1 MYYACVC
8 ASRGKYTLR
17 DTLSQSQCYASSKN
31 SSSLATSEPP
41 TLPAHRLA
49 TKNLFSQR
57 KQFQSPSPISHG
69 FSKCSFRTL
78 FWQECM
84 IFVLYV
90 FSSFVVKL
98 HMVIM
103 LTNSSKKKCG
113 RKKEKHFDQSSSQCG
128 VHCRN
133 THTHTVIKM
142 TLTRFEACPLTCNEA
157 FQHPDLFLGLC
168 LRACE
173 FRGVCM
179 CVGFVYWSIRR
190 RGGRRRNC
198 DRKSWQQWPNHLT
211 GKCQKSRPSRKIK
224 TACRHHHYTVTR
236 RRNSKVKEER
246 KCERLSSLV

>member
-1 MYYACVC
+1 MRVCVC

-57 KQFQSPSPISHG
+57 KQFQSSSPISHG
-69 FSKCSFRTL
+69 FSKCSFHTL

-103 LTNSSKKKCG
+103 LTNSSKKNVEG
-113 RKKEKHFDQSSSQCG
+113 RKKNILTSQAVSVECT
-128 VHCRN
+128 VETH

-190 RGGRRRNC
+190 QGG
-198 DRKSWQQWPNHLT
+198 
-211 GKCQKSRPSRKIK
+211 GG
-224 TACRHHHYTVTR
+224 
-236 RRNSKVKEER
+236 
-246 KCERLSSLV
+246 

>member
-1 MYYACVC
+1 MC

>member
-1 MYYACVC
+1 MKHLPVLKEFKVCADSVKVLLVSVKDFRALTLILCVLCVCVC

-103 LTNSSKKKCG
+103 LTNSSKKNVEG
-113 RKKEKHFDQSSSQCG
+113 RKKNILTSQAVSVECT
-128 VHCRN
+128 VE
-133 THTHTVIKM
+133 THTHT
-142 TLTRFEACPLTCNEA
+142 
-157 FQHPDLFLGLC
+157 Q
-168 LRACE
+168 
-173 FRGVCM
+173 
-179 CVGFVYWSIRR
+179 
-190 RGGRRRNC
+190 
-198 DRKSWQQWPNHLT
+198 
-211 GKCQKSRPSRKIK
+211 
-224 TACRHHHYTVTR
+224 
-236 RRNSKVKEER
+236 
-246 KCERLSSLV
+246 